1 MKEKKP
7 SKFQEFAEGKAIDR
21 EAIKA
26 EDKLAE
32 VQKKLTDLYTQE
44 AARLIAVNFEYEVQK
59 DDLPLLV
66 GLMKSLVQSGFDPAM
81 TDKIFE
87 EAINML
93 NSLKLKDSTENK
105 STAFCGA
112 VLRIVES

>member
-1 MKEKKP
+1 MGFKD
-7 SKFQEFAEGKAIDR
+7 FQERREIDR
-21 EAIKA
+21 QQISA
-26 EDKLAE
+26 EDALAE
-32 VQKKLTDLYTQE
+32 AQKKLTDAYTQE

-81 TDKIFE
+81 TDKVFT
-87 EAINML
+87 EAIDLL
-93 NSLKLKDSTENK
+93 NSLKLKDSAENK
-105 STAFCGA
+105 ATAFCGA